1 MQKETKLVLVKT
13 SQLYPHPDNPR
24 KEIGDISEMV
34 ESVKKNGIMQN
45 LTIMPLSC
53 LDEEVEKQPAAED
66 ISLLSDFIVL
76 IGHRRLSAAKEA
88 GLQDVPC
95 RIISKISKKEQ
106 VSIMLEENM
115 QRNDLTIY
123 EQAQGFQM
131 MLDLGETAETIAEK
145 TGFSTSTIYHRLNIA
160 KLNQKELQKKQNDG
174 SFQLTL
180 QDLYE
185 LEKIQNIKTR
195 NKVLKEATD
204 SRNLAARARDAARNE
219 KREKAAK
226 EIQKMIQKLNIPVT
240 QATDYVW
247 YNSSRYD
254 RVQEINLD
262 GKIPEKLKIKGDGPF
277 FYQISGASFY
287 IVKKAE
293 KKEKKKTPTD
303 ILWEKREKN
312 KKQLKA
318 IVKKMDKRRRQFVLD
333 IISGE
338 IEPIKLDLRDILW
351 QQLLES
357 GTGIYRSTLFKFYTE
372 KETYNCAQEEKEEGN
387 KWVDRLS
394 VLQQMLI
401 LYHNALNGVEPFD
414 YYSKFDKAKA
424 DKYISKLDVLVM
436 YGWYFTEEE
445 QKLLDGTH
453 ELYEKKEEK
462 A

>member
-1 MQKETKLVLVKT
+1 M
-13 SQLYPHPDNPR
+13 
-24 KEIGDISEMV
+24 
-34 ESVKKNGIMQN
+34 
-45 LTIMPLSC
+45 
-53 LDEEVEKQPAAED
+53 
-66 ISLLSDFIVL
+66 
-76 IGHRRLSAAKEA
+76 
-88 GLQDVPC
+88 
-95 RIISKISKKEQ
+95 
-106 VSIMLEENM
+106 
-115 QRNDLTIY
+115 
-123 EQAQGFQM
+123 
-131 MLDLGETAETIAEK
+131 
-145 TGFSTSTIYHRLNIA
+145 
-160 KLNQKELQKKQNDG
+160 
-174 SFQLTL
+174 
-180 QDLYE
+180 
-185 LEKIQNIKTR
+185 R

-204 SRNLAARARDAARNE
+204 SRNLATRARDAARDE

-226 EIQKMIQKLNIPVT
+226 KIQKMLQKLNIPVT
-240 QATDYVW
+240 KATEYVW
-247 YNSSRYD
+247 YNTSKYD

-312 KKQLKA
+312 KKQLKS

-338 IEPIKLDLRDILW
+338 IEPVKVDLRDILW

-372 KETYNCAQEEKEEGN
+372 KEIYNCTQEEKEEGN
-387 KWVDRLS
+387 NWVDRLS

-424 DKYISKLDVLVM
+424 DKYVSKLDVLVM

-445 QKLLDGTH
+445 QQLLDGTH
-453 ELYEKKEEK
+453 GLYEKEEK
-462 A
+462 NG